1 MENLYDTK
9 ASDVLPDFQKFLLE
23 KRLAPEKIANI
34 QMPEN
39 FGHGSTSFLP
49 PLSLLTRAVEESEG
63 TTSVTNPSKPHLKQL

>member
-1 MENLYDTK
+1 MEKLYNTK
-9 ASDVLPDFQKFLLE
+9 ESDILSDFKKYLLE
-23 KRLAPEKIANI
+23 KRFAPEKIVNI